1 MQLNLFDTSGNT
13 PASNELVEK
22 RSSSGEG
29 SSPCN
34 EPNQA
39 QEILDNR
46 RDRFESRRERRLDNA
61 HRQGLKNRK
70 LSKSFYERS
79 TTMARCIPMGQPIL
93 VGHHSEQRDRRF
105 RRRLWDLMGKSVAAN
120 DKAKYYEE
128 KAEAI
133 ESNQS
138 ISSDDP
144 DAIEKLK
151 EKIAAAIDR
160 QNFMKAGNK
169 IVKSK
174 KLTIEQKIEQLEAAR
189 HSALILQPDF
199 CGRFGYADYEL
210 TNNNANIRR
219 MKQRLEQ
226 LEKAFTN
233 AVEIGDTEEE
243 YPDLDLTVR
252 HARTINRVQLIF
264 SKKPSLEIRNLLK
277 SHGFRWAPS
286 EAAWQRHLNG
296 FSCRHTIDAIEQ
308 ISKA

>member
-1 MQLNLFDTSGNT
+1 MQLNLFDDSVNT
-13 PASNELVEK
+13 PAPTELEEK
-22 RSSSGEG
+22 
-29 SSPCN
+29 
-34 EPNQA
+34 A

-46 RDRFESRRERRLDNA
+46 RDRFESRKERRLDNA

-70 LSKSFYERS
+70 LSKSFYDRS

-93 VGHHSEQRDRRF
+93 VGHHSEKRDRRF
-105 RRRLWDLMGKSVAAN
+105 RRRLWDVMGKSVAAS
-120 DKAKYYEE
+120 DKAEYYEQ

-133 ESNQS
+133 ETNQS
-138 ISSDDP
+138 IFSDDP

-151 EKIAAAIDR
+151 EKIAAAVDR

-174 KLTIEQKIEQLEAAR
+174 KLTIEQKIEQLKAAG
-189 HSALILQPDF
+189 HSTMILQPDF
-199 CGRFGYADYEL
+199 CGRVGYADYEL

-226 LEKAFTN
+226 LEKALVN
-233 AVEIGDTEEE
+233 AVEVGDTEEE
-243 YPDLDLTVR
+243 YPDLDLIVR
-252 HARTINRVQLIF
+252 HARTINRIQLIF

-286 EAAWQRHLNG
+286 EGAWQRHLNG
-296 FSCRHTIDAIEQ
+296 SGCRQTIEAIEK
-308 ISKA
+308 ISKVDP

>member
-1 MQLNLFDTSGNT
+1 MRATTMQLNLFDDSVNT
-13 PASNELVEK
+13 PAPTELEEK
-22 RSSSGEG
+22 
-29 SSPCN
+29 
-34 EPNQA
+34 A

-46 RDRFESRRERRLDNA
+46 RDRFESRKERRLDNA

-70 LSKSFYERS
+70 LSKSFYDRS

-93 VGHHSEQRDRRF
+93 VGHHSEKRDRRF
-105 RRRLWDLMGKSVAAN
+105 RRRLWDVMGKSVAAS
-120 DKAKYYEE
+120 DKAEYYEQ

-133 ESNQS
+133 ETNQS
-138 ISSDDP
+138 IFSDDP

-151 EKIAAAIDR
+151 EKIAAAVDR

-174 KLTIEQKIEQLEAAR
+174 KLTIEQKIEQLKAAG
-189 HSALILQPDF
+189 HSTMILQPDF
-199 CGRFGYADYEL
+199 CGRVGYADYEL

-226 LEKAFTN
+226 LEKALVN
-233 AVEIGDTEEE
+233 AVEVGDTEEE
-243 YPDLDLTVR
+243 YPDLDLIVR
-252 HARTINRVQLIF
+252 HARTINRIQLIF

-286 EAAWQRHLNG
+286 EGAWQRHLNG
-296 FSCRHTIDAIEQ
+296 SGCRQTIEAIEK
-308 ISKA
+308 ISKVDP